1 MSEKKPGVIRR
12 FFCGIW
18 NALNFTRRLVFNL
31 AFLLLLLVFVAALFG
46 GGHSLQSQ
54 TALVIAPQ
62 GELVEQFSADPASR
76 AFGRMLGEEAPET
89 QLRDVL
95 KAIERAAKDQRIDRI
110 VLRTDH
116 MSGAGLAQLREIGAA
131 LRKFRESG
139 KQVVAYGDYYEQ
151 KQYYL
156 AAAADEV
163 YLHPEGALLLEGLSR
178 FRSYYREGLQ
188 DKLGVD
194 VHLFRV
200 GEYKSAAEPYIL
212 DAPSAESR
220 EADLYWMNDLW
231 QRFLADIAGWR
242 KLDPATMQADIDA
255 LAERIQAANGD
266 LAELALSQKLVD
278 GLKTQDEFRALMIE
292 RGVEDEDNHTFRQVS
307 MDDYL
312 GFLARETMPI
322 DTRPQVAVVVAQG
335 EITDGEQ
342 PPGTVG
348 GVSTAELVRSAREDE
363 NVKALVLRVDSPG
376 GGVFPS
382 EQIRR
387 EVELTRAAGKPVVVS
402 MGDVAASGGYWIS
415 MNADEI
421 WADPSTITGSIGIF
435 GLFFTIPDTLAKI
448 GVRVDGVATT
458 RIAGAFD
465 PSRALDPAVGTV
477 IQSVIDAGY
486 RDFIGK
492 VAQARN
498 TTSEKID
505 EVARGRVWSGAQAKE
520 RGLIDQL
527 GGLQQAI
534 AAAGARANL
543 DAGEHGVTYIEKELS
558 PFEKFVVDATRNALV
573 KSVASELGLPRAL
586 LPARVERDL
595 ATTLTLL
602 QPGNRPIRAVA
613 YCFCEP

>member
-89 QLRDVL
+89 QFRDVL

-163 YLHPEGALLLEGLSR
+163 YLHPEGALLLEGLSAY
-178 FRSYYREGLQ
+178 RSYYRELPAGQARRGRASVPGRRVQVRRRTLHPRCRLAPRRARPTLFW
-188 DKLGVD
+188 LG
-194 VHLFRV
+194 
-200 GEYKSAAEPYIL
+200 
-212 DAPSAESR
+212 
-220 EADLYWMNDLW
+220 DLW
-231 QRFLADIAGWR
+231 QRFVADV
-242 KLDPATMQADIDA
+242 A
-255 LAERIQAANGD
+255 LAQARSSHEPED
-266 LAELALSQKLVD
+266 LNAPGPRCVPAWNRAMAIWPRWRSIRAWSTSCKHLRRDPPDADRQ
-278 GLKTQDEFRALMIE
+278 GRRADEE
-292 RGVEDEDNHTFRQVS
+292 NHTFRQVS

-348 GVSTAELVRSAREDE
+348 GVSTAELVRRRART
-363 NVKALVLRVDSPG
+363 RTS
-376 GGVFPS
+376 
-382 EQIRR
+382 RR
-387 EVELTRAAGKPVVVS
+387 WCCASTHPV
-402 MGDVAASGGYWIS
+402 
-415 MNADEI
+415 
-421 WADPSTITGSIGIF
+421 
-435 GLFFTIPDTLAKI
+435 
-448 GVRVDGVATT
+448 
-458 RIAGAFD
+458 
-465 PSRALDPAVGTV
+465 AVC
-477 IQSVIDAGY
+477 SH
-486 RDFIGK
+486 
-492 VAQARN
+492 RN
-498 TTSEKID
+498 
-505 EVARGRVWSGAQAKE
+505 RSGAKW
-520 RGLIDQL
+520 
-527 GGLQQAI
+527 
-534 AAAGARANL
+534 N
-543 DAGEHGVTYIEKELS
+543 
-558 PFEKFVVDATRNALV
+558 
-573 KSVASELGLPRAL
+573 
-586 LPARVERDL
+586 
-595 ATTLTLL
+595 
-602 QPGNRPIRAVA
+602 
-613 YCFCEP
+613 